1 MVTFPDL
8 LATGRRLTRP
18 ATVLLA
24 LAAFA
29 APASAQTSAAQAAS
43 TPPVPVAAAAT
54 KTGVLL
60 RWFAPDHL
68 LPKAGFVVLRTG
80 GGTTRRIA
88 VASPMPEK
96 QAVADGYAS
105 QDEYAYLTQLF
116 APGFGGSN
124 ANSSDT
130 AFARAIGV
138 LQTVA
143 RPRLARALGL
153 LIEDKDVTA
162 GVRYRYQVRVAGTG
176 GRLIGAVSVTAGTPT
191 PLKPA
196 SGLSASYSAGAV
208 HLRWARPPADSLVTA
223 YEVFRRNPDGSTTQ
237 VTADPMFLPATG
249 DTRSG
254 DFLRD
259 PKVAPGQRYD
269 YTVVGIDMFGR
280 KAAASQPLAFTVP
293 NPHPLP
299 RIAIA
304 SDDVLNK
311 AIRLHWTAPTD
322 PQVKGIAVLRTT
334 DPAKR
339 PTQITPQQLAPDASS
354 YLDKPV
360 QGGVNY
366 YYALAAVDA
375 DGRLGPVGPLWSER
389 GADFDP
395 PDAPTGLTLKATTHS
410 LELAWKAPPQPDVA
424 SYKVFAGRDPQAP
437 LASYQL
443 VAQVTTT
450 QFSQPVPANSLDSYS
465 FRIVA
470 VNATDVASKPSK
482 AVTGKVVDKTPP
494 PAPVLTSI
502 TPSDGAIAVRW
513 AGNANPD
520 IHAYRLLRSAGGAA
534 YVRLGTDLPAGASNY
549 VDHQVKAGTR
559 YAYELIAIDAAGN
572 ASPPSAAV
580 SATAFSLAGPGTV
593 DGLTATATKAGVRLS
608 WQPLQ
613 EQGVAYAVERAQG
626 SGAFVQISDPL
637 TVTSYLDESGSAGD
651 RYRIVAV
658 VNGRIGTP
666 SAAATATAAP

>member
-1 MVTFPDL
+1 MTIPTL
-8 LATGRRLTRP
+8 RATTRRLTGM
-18 ATVLLA
+18 AVALLA
-24 LAAFA
+24 LAPLA
-29 APASAQTSAAQAAS
+29 APAAAQTAPGQPARA
-43 TPPVPVAAAAT
+43 PPGPVAAAAT
-54 KTGVLL
+54 RSGVLL
-60 RWFAPDHL
+60 RWFAPDHI
-68 LPKAGFVVLRTG
+68 LPKAGFVVVRTG
-80 GGTTRRIA
+80 GGTTKRIA

-124 ANSSDT
+124 ASSGDA

-162 GVRYRYQVRVAGTG
+162 GVSYRYQVRVAGTG
-176 GRLIGAVSVTAGTPT
+176 GRVIGAVRITAGQPT
-191 PLKPA
+191 PLRPA
-196 SGLSASYSAGAV
+196 SGLVASYSAGAV
-208 HLRWARPPADSLVTA
+208 HLHWARPAASSLETA
-223 YEVFRRNPDGSTTQ
+223 YEVYRRNPDGSRTQ
-237 VTADPMFLPATG
+237 VTADPMFLPAAGTAK
-249 DTRSG
+249 SE

-259 PKVAPGQRYD
+259 PKVTPGQRYA
-269 YTVVGIDMFGR
+269 YTVVAIDLFGR
-280 KAAASQPLAFTVP
+280 RAAPSAPLAFTVP
-293 NPHPLP
+293 APTPLP
-299 RIAIA
+299 RIAITR
-304 SDDVLNK
+304 DDVLNK

-322 PQVKGIAVLRTT
+322 PQVKGVAVLRTT

-339 PTQITPQQLAPDASS
+339 PTQITTQELAPDATS

-410 LELAWKAPPQPDVA
+410 LQLSWQAPPQPDVA
-424 SYKVFAGRDPQAP
+424 SYKVFAGRDSQAP
-437 LASYQL
+437 LTSYQL

-450 QFSQPVPANSLDSYS
+450 HFSQPVPPNSLDSYS
-465 FRIVA
+465 FRVVA
-470 VNATDVASKPSK
+470 VNATDVASKPSA

-502 TPSDGAIAVRW
+502 TPSDGAIALRW

-520 IHAYRLLRSAGGAA
+520 IHVYRLLRATAGGA
-534 YVRLGTDLPAGASNY
+534 YEQLGPDLAPGTSHF
-549 VDHQVKAGTR
+549 VDHQVTAGTR
-559 YAYELIAIDAAGN
+559 YDYELVAVDAAGN
-572 ASPPSAAV
+572 ASPPSAA
-580 SATAFSLAGPGTV
+580 
-593 DGLTATATKAGVRLS
+593 LTATAFNLARPGSVTGLTASASKNGVQLS
-608 WQPLQ
+608 WQALDAP
-613 EQGVAYAVERAQG
+613 GVAYAVERDQG
-626 SGAFVQISDPL
+626 GGVFVQISDPL
-637 TVTSYLDESGSAGD
+637 TATRYVDAGGAAGD

-658 VNGRIGTP
+658 VHGRIGEP
-666 SAAATATAAP
+666 SAVATATAAP

>member
-1 MVTFPDL
+1 MVTLPDL
-8 LATGRRLTRP
+8 LATGRRLTRL

-24 LAAFA
+24 LATSA
-29 APASAQTSAAQAAS
+29 APASAQTSAAQTAS
-43 TPPVPVAAAAT
+43 PPPVPVAAAAT
-54 KTGVLL
+54 RTGVLL
-60 RWFAPDHL
+60 RWFAPDHI
-68 LPKAGFVVLRTG
+68 LPKTGFVVIRTG
-80 GGTTRRIA
+80 GGTTKRIP

-124 ANSSDT
+124 ASSSDT

-162 GVRYRYQVRVAGTG
+162 GVSYLYQVRVAGAG
-176 GRLIGAVSVTAGTPT
+176 GRVIGAVHITAGQPT
-191 PLKPA
+191 PLDPA
-196 SGLSASYSAGAV
+196 SGLTASYSAGAV
-208 HLRWARPPADSLVTA
+208 HLHWARPAASSLVTA
-223 YEVFRRNPDGSTTQ
+223 YEVYRRNPDGSRIQ
-237 VTADPMFLPATG
+237 LTANPMFLPAPG
-249 DTRSG
+249 DTTSE
-254 DFLRD
+254 DFLQD
-259 PKVAPGQRYD
+259 PKATPGQRYV
-269 YTVVGIDMFGR
+269 YTVVAIDLFGR
-280 KAAASQPLAFTVP
+280 KANASQPLTFTVP

-299 RIAIA
+299 RIAITG
-304 SDDVLNK
+304 DDVLDK
-311 AIRLHWTAPTD
+311 AVRLHWTAPSD
-322 PQVKGIAVLRTT
+322 PRVKGIAVLRTT

-339 PTQITPQQLAPDASS
+339 PTQITPHALAPDATS

-375 DGRLGPVGPLWSER
+375 DGRLGPVGPLRSER

-410 LELAWKAPPQPDVA
+410 LELAWQAPPQNDVA

-450 QFSQPVPANSLDSYS
+450 HFSQPVPANSLDSYS
-465 FRIVA
+465 FRVVA
-470 VNATDVASKPSK
+470 VNATDVASKPST
-482 AVTGKVVDKTPP
+482 AVTGKVVDKTAP

-520 IHAYRLLRSAGGAA
+520 IHAYRLLRSAGSAA
-534 YVRLGTDLPAGASNY
+534 YVRLGADLPPSASSY
-549 VDHQVKAGTR
+549 VDHQVTAGTR
-559 YAYELIAIDAAGN
+559 YAYELIAVDAAGN

-593 DGLTATATKAGVRLS
+593 EGLAASAGKAGVRLT

-613 EQGVAYAVERAQG
+613 EPGVAYAVERAQG

-637 TVTSYLDESGSAGD
+637 TATSYLDESGAAGD

>member
-1 MVTFPDL
+1 MVTLPDL
-8 LATGRRLTRP
+8 LATGRRLTRL

-24 LAAFA
+24 LATSA
-29 APASAQTSAAQAAS
+29 APASAQTSAAQTAS
-43 TPPVPVAAAAT
+43 PPPVPVAAAAT
-54 KTGVLL
+54 RTGVLL
-60 RWFAPDHL
+60 RWFAPDHI
-68 LPKAGFVVLRTG
+68 LPKTGFVVIRTG
-80 GGTTRRIA
+80 GGTTKRIP

-124 ANSSDT
+124 ASSSDT

-138 LQTVA
+138 MQTVA

-162 GVRYRYQVRVAGTG
+162 GVSYLYQVRVAGAG
-176 GRLIGAVSVTAGTPT
+176 GRVIGAVHITAGQPT
-191 PLKPA
+191 PLDPA
-196 SGLSASYSAGAV
+196 SGLTASYSAGAV
-208 HLRWARPPADSLVTA
+208 HLHWARPAASSLVTA
-223 YEVFRRNPDGSTTQ
+223 YEVYRRNPDGSQ
-237 VTADPMFLPATG
+237 IQLTANPMFLPAAGTA
-249 DTRSG
+249 TSE
-254 DFLRD
+254 DFLQD
-259 PKVAPGQRYD
+259 AKATPGQRYV
-269 YTVVGIDMFGR
+269 YTVVGIDLFGR
-280 KAAASQPLAFTVP
+280 KAKASQPLAFTVP
-293 NPHPLP
+293 NPKPLP
-299 RIAIA
+299 RVAITG
-304 SDDVLNK
+304 DDVLDK
-311 AIRLHWTAPTD
+311 AIRLHWTAPND
-322 PQVKGIAVLRTT
+322 PRVKGIAVLRTT

-339 PTQITPQQLAPDASS
+339 PTQITPHALAPDATS

-375 DGRLGPVGPLWSER
+375 DGRLGPVGPLRSER

-410 LELAWKAPPQPDVA
+410 LELAWQAPPQNDVA

-450 QFSQPVPANSLDSYS
+450 HFSQPVPANSLDSYS
-465 FRIVA
+465 FRVVA
-470 VNATDVASKPSK
+470 VNATDVASKPST
-482 AVTGKVVDKTPP
+482 AVTGKVVDKTAP

-534 YVRLGTDLPAGASNY
+534 YVQLGADLSPGASSY
-549 VDHQVKAGTR
+549 VDHQVAAGTR
-559 YAYELIAIDAAGN
+559 YAYELIAVDAAGN

-593 DGLTATATKAGVRLS
+593 DGLMATAAKAGVRLT

-613 EQGVAYAVERAQG
+613 DQSVAYAVERAQG

-637 TVTSYLDESGSAGD
+637 TATSYLDESGAAGD

>member
-1 MVTFPDL
+1 MTIPTL
-8 LATGRRLTRP
+8 RAATRRLTGM
-18 ATVLLA
+18 AVALLA
-24 LAAFA
+24 LAPLA
-29 APASAQTSAAQAAS
+29 APAAAQTAAGQPASA
-43 TPPVPVAAAAT
+43 PPVPVAAAAT

-68 LPKAGFVVLRTG
+68 LPKAGFVVVRTG
-80 GGTTRRIA
+80 GGTTKRIA

-105 QDEYAYLTQLF
+105 KDEYAYLTQLF

-162 GVRYRYQVRVAGTG
+162 GVSYRYQVRAAGPG
-176 GRLIGAVSVTAGTPT
+176 GRTVGTVQVTAGKPT
-191 PLKPA
+191 PLEPA
-196 SGLSASYSAGAV
+196 SGLTASYSAGAV
-208 HLRWARPPADSLVTA
+208 HLHWARPPADSLVTA
-223 YEVFRRNPDGSTTQ
+223 YEVYRRNPDGSRTQ
-237 VTADPMFLPATG
+237 VTANPMFLPAPG
-249 DTRSG
+249 DAKSE
-254 DFLRD
+254 DFLQD
-259 PKVAPGQRYD
+259 PKITPGQRYV
-269 YTVVGIDMFGR
+269 YTVVGIDLFGR
-280 KAAASQPLAFTVP
+280 KAAASQPVAFTVP

-299 RIAIA
+299 RIAITN
-304 SDDVLNK
+304 DDVLSK
-311 AIRLHWTAPTD
+311 AIRLHWAAPSD
-322 PQVKGIAVLRTT
+322 PRVQGIAVLRTT

-339 PTQITPQQLAPDASS
+339 PQQITQQALAPDATS

-410 LELAWKAPPQPDVA
+410 LELAWKAPPQNDVA

-450 QFSQPVPANSLDSYS
+450 HFSQPVPANSLDSYS
-465 FRIVA
+465 FRVVA
-470 VNATDVASKPSK
+470 VNATDVAGKPSTT
-482 AVTGKVVDKTPP
+482 VTGKVVDKTPP

-502 TPSDGAIAVRW
+502 TPSDGAIALRW

-520 IHAYRLLRSAGGAA
+520 IHAYRLLRAAGGAG

-549 VDHQVKAGTR
+549 VDHQVTAGTR

-593 DGLTATATKAGVRLS
+593 DGLTATAAKAGVRLT
-608 WQPLQ
+608 WQPLG

-637 TVTSYLDESGSAGD
+637 SVTSYLDESGAAGD